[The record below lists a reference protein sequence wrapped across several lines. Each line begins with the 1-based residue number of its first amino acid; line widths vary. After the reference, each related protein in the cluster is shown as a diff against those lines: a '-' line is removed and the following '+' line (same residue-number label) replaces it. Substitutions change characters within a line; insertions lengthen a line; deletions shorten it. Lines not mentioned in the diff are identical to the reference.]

1 MYTSIGDFLKKEA
14 VMIIAIAAAVIS
26 CTLVPVTNYIEY
38 IDTDMIGILFGLMAV
53 VAGFEENNVFRRLSE
68 IICKTVGNTRKLAF
82 LLVFSVF
89 LLSMLVTNDVAL
101 ITFVPFTLMLYRKL
115 DRSPVVVVVLQT
127 IAANLGSAL
136 TPIGNPQNLYL
147 FTQSKMNASE
157 FFSLTLPITGVSLI
171 LLLISMFFIKNE
183 PVMSEDTNDGDS
195 TQITNPRY
203 LILYATLFLLCILA
217 VFGVVDTIM
226 VFASVC
232 VVFAIVQPVIFS
244 KVDYGLLVTFASFF
258 IFVGNIKNVPAVH
271 EYISQLISGREFES
285 AVVCSQI
292 ISNVPTAVMLSAFT
306 DNFRALILGTN
317 VGGLGTLVASLASL
331 ISYKLYIC
339 SENSSPKKFISVFS
353 MLNIIFLIIIFCFA
367 KFVVLHT

>member
-101 ITFVPFTLMLYRKL
+101 ITFVPFTLMLYQKL
-115 DRSPVVVVVLQT
+115 DRSPVGIVVLQT

-147 FTQSKMNASE
+147 FTQSKMSGGE
-157 FFSLTLPITGVSLI
+157 FFSLTLTITGVSLI
-171 LLLISMFFIKNE
+171 LLLIAMFFIKSE
-183 PVMSEDTNDGDS
+183 PVMSEDTNDGD

-244 KVDYGLLVTFASFF
+244 KVDYGLLVTFACFF

-271 EYISQLISGREFES
+271 DYISQLISGREFES

-339 SENSSPKKFISVFS
+339 SDNSSPKKYISFFTI
-353 MLNIIFLIIIFCFA
+353 LNIIFLIIIFCFA